1 MPLAPVHRGL
11 PLCRGHPTSPGPWRC
26 LLIQPSR
33 GDSGGPAAG
42 NRRLFQCHRQRLSLW
57 ALQQERPSARRITA
71 CPPNPETHP
80 GAAPASWCGCCRSP
94 EPPPV
99 GKPHHRVDEVLGAS
113 AARPPWGCIV
123 GRAQGPRRGSSL
135 LSGRHGRLRSGPEQR
150 AWSWM
155 GPPVTCPLV
164 HLVPCGVGS
173 RSTRE
178 GDLGESLFPHPAP
191 SPSRGSS
198 QESPKTWTLRR
209 CPSGAQSRQGHAQ
222 GTGGAGRLSQRGFSS
237 IRHTSPARADR
248 EPLPEARHLSSC
260 LRAKSLSP
268 GRLFVTP

>member
-1 MPLAPVHRGL
+1 MA
-11 PLCRGHPTSPGPWRC
+11 
-26 LLIQPSR
+26 
-33 GDSGGPAAG
+33 DGGA
-42 NRRLFQCHRQRLSLW
+42 
-57 ALQQERPSARRITA
+57 
-71 CPPNPETHP
+71 
-80 GAAPASWCGCCRSP
+80 
-94 EPPPV
+94 
-99 GKPHHRVDEVLGAS
+99 
-113 AARPPWGCIV
+113 
-123 GRAQGPRRGSSL
+123 
-135 LSGRHGRLRSGPEQR
+135 GPEQR
-150 AWSWM
+150 AQSWM

-164 HLVPCGVGS
+164 HMVPCGAGS

-222 GTGGAGRLSQRGFSS
+222 GTGGAGCLSQRSFSS
-237 IRHTSPARADR
+237 IRHTSPTRADG

-268 GRLFVTP
+268 GRLFVTPWTVVPRLLRPWGSPGRSTGSSYRTLLCVPL